1 MYIGY
6 VLDKN
11 GCYDRKYYFDESI
24 DNIAKFITQ
33 NFQNET
39 IITNQSDELIC
50 KSIIGG
56 YLDIAVD
63 DVLQEL
69 LPIVIEY
76 QNGKPFKVIEF
87 YLRELGVYFEIK

>member
-1 MYIGY
+1 M
-6 VLDKN
+6 DKN

-69 LPIVIEY
+69 LPKMCIRDRNITEWFRNRIIIDIAVS
-76 QNGKPFKVIEF
+76 
-87 YLRELGVYFEIK
+87 